1 MIVGCK
7 IMQNDCSLIMV
18 IISLVQCRTSLDNAG
33 IVDVTSWTVECKHN
47 NYCKLTEVYSEV

>member
-33 IVDVTSWTVECKHN
+33 IVDVTS
-47 NYCKLTEVYSEV
+47 